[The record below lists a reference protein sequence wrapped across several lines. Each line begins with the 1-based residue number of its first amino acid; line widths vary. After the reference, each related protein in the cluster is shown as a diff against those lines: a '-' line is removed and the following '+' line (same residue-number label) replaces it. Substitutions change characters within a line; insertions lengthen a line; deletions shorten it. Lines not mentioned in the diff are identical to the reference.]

1 MDSRIVPGFRYRVR
15 CIGDEQW
22 LFDGEAR
29 RLDSIG
35 LGYGRR
41 LTFQGDRLN
50 NNDCYFWS
58 DSSPT
63 GFAFSIQALKEGDVF
78 TLFNSD
84 SIPIG
89 EVSNYLFPASLIQT
103 SHKAETYLASILYSF
118 NRSNCPIL
126 NSVQP
131 DNETD
136 LHFMKKIANSK
147 CWRTLYVCN
156 ENISL
161 SFK

>member
-1 MDSRIVPGFRYRVR
+1 MLTLSGFEVDSRIVPGFRYRVR
-15 CIGDEQW
+15 CIGNEEW
-22 LFDGEAR
+22 LFDGETR

-50 NNDCYFWS
+50 NNDFYFWS

-78 TLFNSD
+78 TLFNSE

-89 EVSNYLFPASLIQT
+89 EVSIIVSKMQSNEAILFFL
-103 SHKAETYLASILYSF
+103 
-118 NRSNCPIL
+118 
-126 NSVQP
+126 
-131 DNETD
+131 
-136 LHFMKKIANSK
+136 
-147 CWRTLYVCN
+147 
-156 ENISL
+156 
-161 SFK
+161 

>member
-78 TLFNSD
+78 T
-84 SIPIG
+84 
-89 EVSNYLFPASLIQT
+89 
-103 SHKAETYLASILYSF
+103 
-118 NRSNCPIL
+118 
-126 NSVQP
+126 
-131 DNETD
+131 
-136 LHFMKKIANSK
+136 
-147 CWRTLYVCN
+147 
-156 ENISL
+156 
-161 SFK
+161 